1 MRFVSGVLTG
11 SLVLGLALASAWAS
25 DAPGGRTGIERTQA
39 ESGTGGADA
48 DSDAR
53 RGGAQPPPDTHRPDT
68 HRNDDGRDNAEPGDD
83 NDGGEE
89 GSDENASPDTR
100 EPPGCTYRQGPL
112 ELIV

>member
-1 MRFVSGVLTG
+1 MRFVLGVLTG
-11 SLVLGLALASAWAS
+11 SAVLGLALAPVWAS
-25 DAPGGRTGIERTQA
+25 DAAGGRIGIERAQA

-48 DSDAR
+48 G
-53 RGGAQPPPDTHRPDT
+53 RGGAQPPPDTR
-68 HRNDDGRDNAEPGDD
+68 RNDDGRDNAEPGDD

-100 EPPGCTYRQGPL
+100 EPPGCTYRQEPL

>member
-1 MRFVSGVLTG
+1 MRFVLGVLTG
-11 SLVLGLALASAWAS
+11 SAVLGLALAPVWAS
-25 DAPGGRTGIERTQA
+25 DAAGGRIGIERAQA

-48 DSDAR
+48 G
-53 RGGAQPPPDTHRPDT
+53 RGGAQSPPDTRRH
-68 HRNDDGRDNAEPGDD
+68 DDGRDNAEPGDD

-100 EPPGCTYRQGPL
+100 EPPGCTYRQEPL

>member
-1 MRFVSGVLTG
+1 MRFVLGVLAG
-11 SLVLGLALASAWAS
+11 SAVLGLALAPVWAS
-25 DAPGGRTGIERTQA
+25 DAAGGRVGIERAQA

-48 DSDAR
+48 DGDAR
-53 RGGAQPPPDTHRPDT
+53 RGGAQSPPPDTRRH
-68 HRNDDGRDNAEPGDD
+68 DDGRDNAEPGDD

-100 EPPGCTYRQGPL
+100 EPPGCTYRQEPL

>member
-11 SLVLGLALASAWAS
+11 SVVLGLALAPVWAS
-25 DAPGGRTGIERTQA
+25 DAAGGRIGIERAQA

-48 DSDAR
+48 DPQAGAGRKGAHQQPDAR
-53 RGGAQPPPDTHRPDT
+53 
-68 HRNDDGRDNAEPGDD
+68 RNDDGRDNAEPGDG

-100 EPPGCTYRQGPL
+100 EPPGCTYRQEPL